1 MDDYLKRYKIVEF
14 SQTFNSVNYLSRP
27 QTVTELRDALL
38 NNWNIC
44 QHGECFCTIALP
56 KYTYECENYV
66 LGYKLT
72 IESFEPNLNV
82 DILNKLV
89 KEYQDERCVSEV
101 NRFKKYGF
109 IEPPIQGYRAKTFDY
124 VEPESI
130 GQEYQQIISDRI
142 LSDFIKNKT
151 NSQQEKETNFMN
163 GTVNFMNGMFGKIES
178 GKCRLSV
185 NGAIAIQTSGGNYKT
200 YNVKTGRLT
209 NCSNF
214 VFDIGD
220 DFFFLLP
227 TSKVKVGDIIIVGG
241 KPKCVIEVG
250 KKDIKVINYEN
261 STVDTIIPERHVFMG
276 NTYFY
281 GKIVSMFGQNLLKG
295 KTGTNKIMQLML
307 MKEMFGKNGSGS
319 TSNPFGNM
327 LPFMMLGN
335 NGLTDMFG
343 SMFEED
349 EEIENPFEAMAEL
362 DGEDEDVEDPADEA
376 AEDEEE
382 A

>member
-1 MDDYLKRYKIVEF
+1 MDDYL
-14 SQTFNSVNYLSRP
+14 
-27 QTVTELRDALL
+27 
-38 NNWNIC
+38 
-44 QHGECFCTIALP
+44 
-56 KYTYECENYV
+56 
-66 LGYKLT
+66 
-72 IESFEPNLNV
+72 
-82 DILNKLV
+82 NKSCIN
-89 KEYQDERCVSEV
+89 EI
-101 NRFKKYGF
+101 NRFKKYKL
-109 IEPPIQGYRAKTFDY
+109 IEPPIQGWRAKLFDY
-124 VEPESI
+124 IETEAI
-130 GQEYQQIISDRI
+130 GQEFQQIISDRI
-142 LSDFIKNKT
+142 MSDFIQNNT

-185 NGAIAIQTSGGNYKT
+185 NGAIAIQTSSGNYKT

-227 TSKVKVGDIIIVGG
+227 TSKVKVDDIIIVGG

-295 KTGTNKIMQLML
+295 KTGINKIMQLML
-307 MKEMFGKNGSGS
+307 MKEMFGKNGGS

-343 SMFEED
+343 SMFDED
-349 EEIENPFEAMAEL
+349 EEIENPFEAMADL
-362 DGEDEDVEDPADEA
+362 DGEDDEDEDEELADEA
-376 AEDEEE
+376 AEDEE